1 MLGVDLTAAR
11 SHLSKMTGDVKR
23 VARMSSKQIGVQLGP
38 FDDQGEAVQVERA
51 QNPCSQRML
60 HAREPSI

>member
-1 MLGVDLTAAR
+1 MQGVDLTAAR

-38 FDDQGEAVQVERA
+38 FDDQGGAVQ
-51 QNPCSQRML
+51 
-60 HAREPSI
+60 IDTG